1 MTIKVKDVIRDNNP
15 TCRLSETVKDALVKM
30 TASRIGAVTLVD
42 DGGKLAGVFTD
53 GDVRRRLQENGDG
66 ILDKQMSVAGYTEEP
81 LTVNAD
87 ALLYEAV
94 NIFNE
99 RQIDNIIV
107 LEDNLPIGIL
117 DIQDLVKM
125 GLLG

>member
-1 MTIKVKDVIRDNNP
+1 MGDAGFTTNP
-15 TCRLSETVKDALVKM
+15 VS
-30 TASRIGAVTLVD
+30 I
-42 DGGKLAGVFTD
+42 
-53 GDVRRRLQENGDG
+53 
-66 ILDKQMSVAGYTEEP
+66 
-81 LTVNAD
+81 NAD

-94 NIFNE
+94 NVFNA
-99 RQIDNIIV
+99 RQIDNIVV

>member
-1 MTIKVKDVIRDNNP
+1 
-15 TCRLSETVKDALVKM
+15 
-30 TASRIGAVTLVD
+30 
-42 DGGKLAGVFTD
+42 LAGVFTD
-53 GDVRRRLQENGDG
+53 GDVRRRLQENGEG
-66 ILDKQMSVAGYTEEP
+66 ILDKQMGDAGYTADP
-81 LTVNAD
+81 FTVNAD

-94 NIFNE
+94 NVFNAQ
-99 RQIDNIIV
+99 QIDNVIA